1 MAKSEASRSV
11 AYADSYCRK
20 ENKTMLKEGQM
31 VQVVLPL
38 KDTVGAETVADF
50 KGVVTTVKEVKMYRK
65 GRSTTFYSYTL
76 HGCHLIVQIPAYG
89 LFNAFFKLQTW
100 LPSQLPL

>member
-1 MAKSEASRSV
+1 M

-76 HGCHLIVQIPAYG
+76 HGCQSEYG
-89 LFNAFFKLQTW
+89 IDLEFCEDW
-100 LPSQLPL
+100 LVPLDDEV